1 MILETRAV
9 LAVVNRK
16 GGTSKTTTAVFL
28 AHALHE
34 QGRTVLL
41 VDADPQA
48 SALTWSET
56 AAAVAGEGF
65 PFPVVALP
73 TRELHKQLP
82 DVIGSR
88 FDTVVIDTPPLE
100 ERAGI
105 VASALRLATLA
116 VVPVAPTPIEYQR
129 LTQVREVVEDTASF
143 RQDGNPVPVALLFTR
158 VIPRATSTQI
168 YREQAA
174 QDGFFCF
181 ETAIGRLER
190 FAQAFGDPVTD
201 VTDTA
206 YGDVATEL
214 AKQGYVS

>member
-1 MILETRAV
+1 MINDRAV

-41 VDADPQA
+41 VDADPQG
-48 SALTWSET
+48 SALTWNDT
-56 AAAVAGEGF
+56 AAAVAGVGF
-65 PFPVVALP
+65 PFPVIALP

-82 DVIGSR
+82 DVIGDR
-88 FDTVVIDTPPLE
+88 FDAVVIDTPPLE
-100 ERAGI
+100 ERVGI
-105 VASALRLATLA
+105 VGSALRLATLT

-129 LTQVREVVEDTASF
+129 LGQVREVVADTAAF
-143 RQDGNPVPVALLFTR
+143 RQDGNPVPVAVLFTR
-158 VIPRATSTQI
+158 VVPRATSTQI
-168 YREQAA
+168 YREQAT

-181 ETAIGRLER
+181 DTAVGRLER
-190 FAQAFGDPVTD
+190 FAQAFGDPIED

-214 AKQGYVS
+214 AKQGYIP